1 MQGTAFEQ
9 NIHWFRWKKCAVM
22 IIAKTTTTTTKKLR
36 TYQFFLTG
44 LAWDIYDGTRPEVR
58 L

>member
-1 MQGTAFEQ
+1 
-9 NIHWFRWKKCAVM
+9 M
-22 IIAKTTTTTTKKLR
+22 IIAKTTTTTKLR

-58 L
+58 LWLW

>member
-1 MQGTAFEQ
+1 
-9 NIHWFRWKKCAVM
+9 M
-22 IIAKTTTTTTKKLR
+22 IIAKTTTTTTTKKLR